1 MEKWGADDL
10 GEEWD
15 IDVDHLEEDEFGNDN
30 VMEDLVSDGSGEEAA
45 LGIDNDLLQRFGDV
59 TINKEGKGGNKKR
72 YRSTIS

>member
-30 VMEDLVSDGSGEEAA
+30 VMEDLVSDGSAC
-45 LGIDNDLLQRFGDV
+45 
-59 TINKEGKGGNKKR
+59 
-72 YRSTIS
+72 